1 MRSRDLRSDAQEG
14 RATPLRWYTHGWN
27 RDLSW
32 RLIHAIIPR
41 VPRLL
46 RPPIHVATTAVCY
59 LTMPRERRAVRLN
72 LERVTRRPGLPAR
85 FLAFRLFYNFSK
97 FMVGYTDLVR
107 MRPETMRRLAEGGD
121 DARRLIQALLSEGK
135 GLIVLTLHLGN
146 WEMGLAHLAGM
157 GRPVSVV
164 LRPEDSEAAPYE
176 GEARRRAG
184 VRIVPA
190 GESAWNGLDLL
201 LALRRGE
208 IVAIQGDRPFG
219 PLRERVRLFG
229 APVDLPAG
237 PSFLAPGRPGPVRAL
252 YVPIR
257 GHFRYRI
264 VVDGPLR
271 VGPGA
276 HDVRAA
282 VEAFARIL
290 ERFVSAYPTQW
301 FNFYEV
307 WERVE
312 GTGARPG

>member
-1 MRSRDLRSDAQEG
+1 
-14 RATPLRWYTHGWN
+14 
-27 RDLSW
+27 
-32 RLIHAIIPR
+32 
-41 VPRLL
+41 
-46 RPPIHVATTAVCY
+46 
-59 LTMPRERRAVRLN
+59 MPREGPAPRLN
-72 LERVTRRPGLPAR
+72 LERVTRRPGLSAR

-219 PLRERVRLFG
+219 PLRERARLFG
-229 APVDLPAG
+229 AAVDLPAG
-237 PSFLAPGRPGPVRAL
+237 PFLLAQASGAPILAVC
-252 YVPIR
+252 VPIR

-264 VVDGPLR
+264 VEIG
-271 VGPGA
+271 
-276 HDVRAA
+276 RASC
-282 VEAFARIL
+282 R
-290 ERFVSAYPTQW
+290 
-301 FNFYEV
+301 
-307 WERVE
+307 ERV
-312 GTGARPG
+312 